1 VTDPSGAAV
10 ANAQITVTDVG
21 KQTSRIV
28 TTDSDGFYMAPSET
42 FNIQFRAE
50 FFNVINHGNFETP
63 VDNTQIFD
71 NTGALTSGAGAI
83 DSLATSARQIQFGLK
98 IIW

>member
-1 VTDPSGAAV
+1 
-10 ANAQITVTDVG
+10 VG
-21 KQTSRIV
+21 PGLVDLDFSVFKNNYIKKL
-28 TTDSDGFYMAPSET
+28 SET

-50 FFNVINHGNFETP
+50 FFNIINHANFETP

-71 NTGALTSGAGAI
+71 DTGALTSGAGAI

-98 IIW
+98 VIW